1 MREACQRAVE
11 TALGR
16 PVTQTEAR
24 DIEMRVAR
32 HMRLLARQNAAKWSA
47 TPEADRLTE
56 AGKAAAQELVID
68 AQRRKAN
75 LETRVL
81 RMQALEDFVDEQVG
95 SGAARSRIEAF
106 DRILAPRADAQ
117 GAPEGGA
124 VDQRAQGMYGDGV
137 RSLIDV
143 FEAGKR
149 RGVWK
154 YIPFNEPG
162 TNAMLRRALAGLTEG
177 VPPEFQR
184 MAKTAHDY
192 IELMRQRYNAA
203 GGAIGRLEDWGEPHR
218 WSDVRVLDMIKKR
231 GRQAVVDDFANAA
244 VRGRYVHEDGTLYTT
259 DEIRAFMDEAL
270 TTITT
275 DGANKR
281 LRGERPDYATSVA
294 ANRHRAHREIHL
306 RPDAIEDML
315 NTYSELGAM
324 ESMLMHMRTLARDV
338 ALIETFGPNADL
350 TAKQMM
356 DAAYDRDLVAFPDQ
370 KTTLRAR
377 RDHAEYL
384 FDHLAGNAQGRRN
397 TLNAT
402 AQALRSWNVFTSLGF
417 TTWSSITDPVV
428 MQHVARARGLDQGK
442 LWINDV
448 AMFAGQ
454 GRRWAKRAGLI
465 TDTVAG
471 YADRVSF
478 DHLTAPDLGA
488 RAASFTL
495 KVTGLNWVTEARRG
509 AWGLT
514 MMDAIGHLVRY
525 NDSLGALKSADDSA
539 MLRLL
544 NVDEATWSV
553 WRLAKLETRGTNHT
567 ILSPQ
572 AIDAIPDADLARL
585 FPGENPAL
593 VRQRATTALLGIIK
607 DETNTAVTTAG
618 SRERAAMLGDQTK
631 SGAGTIGGELRRAIV
646 LFRSYPWTFMTR
658 QLDLARSIDGGVN
671 RFAYGVSLVLTTWL
685 TGILINWIYDILNG
699 RDPGN
704 IDPSDPEG
712 WRNVWAGLARGGGLG
727 FITDFLFANSDPN
740 ARSQSLVSSLT
751 GPVLSDLDD
760 VQQLTLGNI
769 NQYAANE
776 ETNVGPEAV
785 RFAQR
790 NLAPN
795 WWQTKVL
802 FERYLFQ
809 ALQEEMQPG
818 YNARQ
823 AGNQRRTRGTS
834 HWWAPAE
841 PVPDRAPDFSR
852 IIEGGDMRKR
862 ERN

>member
-16 PVTQTEAR
+16 PVTQAEAR
-24 DIEMRVAR
+24 DIETRVAR

-137 RSLIDV
+137 RSLIAV

-177 VPPEFQR
+177 VPAEFQR

-231 GRQAVVDDFANAA
+231 GRDAVVDDFANAA
-244 VRGRYVHEDGTLYTT
+244 LTGRYVHEDGRLYTR

-306 RPDAIEDML
+306 RPDAIEEML

-370 KTTLRAR
+370 KTTLRAK

-553 WRLAKLETRGTNHT
+553 WRLAKLETRGANHT

-572 AIDAIPDADLARL
+572 AIDAIADADLARL

-593 VRQRATTALLGIIK
+593 VRHRATTALLGIIK

-671 RFAYGVSLVLTTWL
+671 RFAYAASLIVTTWMAGVL
-685 TGILINWIYDILNG
+685 VNWIYDVLNG
-699 RDPGN
+699 RDPGS
-704 IDPSDPEG
+704 IDITNPEG
-712 WRNVWAGLARGGGLG
+712 RRNMMAALARGGGIG
-727 FITDFLFANSDPN
+727 FIADFLFANADPN

-751 GPVLSDLDD
+751 GPVLSDVDEI
-760 VQQLTLGNI
+760 QQLTLGNL
-769 NQYAANE
+769 NQMAAGE
-776 ETNVGPEAV
+776 ETNAGPEAV

-795 WWQTKVL
+795 WWQTKAL
-802 FERYLFQ
+802 LDRYVFQ

-823 AGNQRRTRGTS
+823 AGNQQRTRGTS
-834 HWWAPAE
+834 YWWAPAE
-841 PVPDRAPDFSR
+841 PVPDRAPDLSR
-852 IIEGGDMRKR
+852 ITEGDMR

>member
-162 TNAMLRRALAGLTEG
+162 TNAMLRRALAGLTDG
-177 VPPEFQR
+177 VPAEFQR

-192 IELMRQRYNAA
+192 IDLMRQRYNAA
-203 GGAIGRLEDWGEPHR
+203 GGAVGHLEDWGEPHR

-244 VRGRYVHEDGTLYTT
+244 VRGRYVHEDGTLYTI

-442 LWINDV
+442 LWINDPAFGTALGWVNNQDELV
-448 AMFAGQ
+448 AGVTFTNFDGANVWIDCAAKAKT
-454 GRRWAKRAGLI
+454 RWADRRALWAVFSYCFDQLGCVRVSSMVPEDNKIAQKFNESAGLVHEATLKRA
-465 TDTVAG
+465 
-471 YADRVSF
+471 
-478 DHLTAPDLGA
+478 
-488 RAASFTL
+488 
-495 KVTGLNWVTEARRG
+495 
-509 AWGLT
+509 
-514 MMDAIGHLVRY
+514 
-525 NDSLGALKSADDSA
+525 
-539 MLRLL
+539 
-544 NVDEATWSV
+544 
-553 WRLAKLETRGTNHT
+553 
-567 ILSPQ
+567 
-572 AIDAIPDADLARL
+572 
-585 FPGENPAL
+585 
-593 VRQRATTALLGIIK
+593 
-607 DETNTAVTTAG
+607 
-618 SRERAAMLGDQTK
+618 
-631 SGAGTIGGELRRAIV
+631 
-646 LFRSYPWTFMTR
+646 
-658 QLDLARSIDGGVN
+658 
-671 RFAYGVSLVLTTWL
+671 
-685 TGILINWIYDILNG
+685 
-699 RDPGN
+699 
-704 IDPSDPEG
+704 
-712 WRNVWAGLARGGGLG
+712 
-727 FITDFLFANSDPN
+727 
-740 ARSQSLVSSLT
+740 
-751 GPVLSDLDD
+751 
-760 VQQLTLGNI
+760 
-769 NQYAANE
+769 
-776 ETNVGPEAV
+776 
-785 RFAQR
+785 
-790 NLAPN
+790 APN
-795 WWQTKVL
+795 
-802 FERYLFQ
+802 
-809 ALQEEMQPG
+809 
-818 YNARQ
+818 N
-823 AGNQRRTRGTS
+823 
-834 HWWAPAE
+834 
-841 PVPDRAPDFSR
+841 
-852 IIEGGDMRKR
+852 GDMRVYRMFR
-862 ERN
+862 EDCRWLRYEA